1 MTHQQDSQEEG
12 YDLLEFDDDNNSN
25 IQRSLAPL
33 DGMGCFHLLLH
44 SIMVCVKELKTV
56 CRNTIERR
64 RHSAYN
70 GNNNNNNE
78 ENVSLLTE
86 SMEEDVDYYYN
97 TNNTTTTTTTTTVPT
112 KKEMDSTI
120 KITALDQAMKNF
132 VDTNDPQALLHVFD
146 VALKDDKQD

>member
-12 YDLLEFDDDNNSN
+12 YDLLEFDDDDNNNST

-44 SIMVCVKELKTV
+44 GIMVCVKELKTV

-64 RHSAYN
+64 RHSAYT
-70 GNNNNNNE
+70 GNNNE

-86 SMEEDVDYYYN
+86 SMEEDVDYDYN
-97 TNNTTTTTTTTTVPT
+97 TNNTTTTVATVPT

-132 VDTNDPQALLHVFD
+132 IDTDNPQALLHVFD